1 MVHSDLGGGEDKGAL
16 LRLAGLDLHAVQAWI
31 CSVLLVRTGT
41 WWGWGDLDEE
51 VFVVWQMEGDSGGG
65 RTAVGEAEGDS
76 LLRAD
81 VNAVKLEVGLK

>member
-1 MVHSDLGGGEDKGAL
+1 M
-16 LRLAGLDLHAVQAWI
+16 
-31 CSVLLVRTGT
+31 RTGT